1 MNKRDKIDHI
11 LSLVKEQTEE
21 FLEVEDLT
29 GMVELTPEELVV
41 AAIEIVTNQSVTT
54 VQYGSPLAS
63 VDKTQM
69 SFMISDDIEIPIYT
83 QEEEI
88 QDDEN

>member
-1 MNKRDKIDHI
+1 MDKRDKIDHI

-21 FLEVEDLT
+21 FLEVEEIT
-29 GMVELTPEELVV
+29 GMIELTPEELVV

-69 SFMISDDIEIPIYT
+69 SFMISEDIEIPIYT